1 MILFYKLLF
10 GSIFHFIVSFFSKK
24 SNLLID
30 DKKFSKHKKLTSNES
45 SFLTGGLV
53 FAVLFCLYVQDNFL
67 LKFFCISIF
76 LIGFLSDLKLIN
88 NPYLRF
94 ILQILVLSGFVII
107 NKLNINVTDLYYLDI
122 LLKNEFFSYFFTI
135 FCFLILINGT
145 NFIDGL
151 NTLVIGYYLLSLLAL
166 LLFIISNNINYDNH
180 LIINTIII
188 LIINY
193 TFNFSGKNFLGDS
206 GAYVVAFVVGFIV
219 VDFYSYYKDFSVLFV
234 VILLWYPAF
243 ENLFSIIR
251 KKIFKVNPYKP
262 DNKHLHQLI
271 FLTLNVYINNKKN
284 SNILAA
290 TIINMYNLLIIST
303 AFIFNSSSFKL
314 FILIVLNIIF
324 YLITY
329 NYLHKKVSK

>member
-10 GSIFHFIVSFFSKK
+10 GTVFYSIVSFFSKR

-30 DKKFSKHKKLTSNES
+30 DKKFSKHKKLTSYES

-53 FAVLFCLYVQDNFL
+53 FTVLFCLYVQGNFL

-76 LIGFLSDLKLIN
+76 LIGFLSDLKLMN
-88 NPYLRF
+88 NPYSRL
-94 ILQILVLSGFVII
+94 ILQLIVLSVFVII
-107 NKLNINVTDLYYLDI
+107 NKLNINLTDLYYLDI

-166 LLFIISNNINYDNH
+166 LFFITSENINYNNH

-188 LIINY
+188 LSINY
-193 TFNFSGKNFLGDS
+193 IFNFSGKNFLGDS
-206 GAYVVAFVVGFIV
+206 GAYVVAFIVGFIV
-219 VDFYSYYKDFSVLFV
+219 VDFYSFHKDFSVLFV

-251 KKIFKVNPYKP
+251 KKIYKENPYKP

-271 FLTLNVYINNKKN
+271 FLALNNYIDNKKA
-284 SNILAA
+284 SNTLSA
-290 TIINMYNLLIIST
+290 TIINTYNLLIISI

-314 FILIVLNIIF
+314 LILILLNVIF
-324 YLITY
+324 YLIIY
-329 NYLHKKVSK
+329 NFLYKKVRL